1 MDKVI
6 EVKSWGDLQEQLF
19 SDSWNEEIS
28 RYRSKFV
35 YRGMSDKKHELKT
48 SLKLICDEYEFLE
61 KSLMRNFIKYSS
73 SSFTGEM
80 GFWNYLSIAQHHGL
94 PTRLLD
100 WTYSP
105 YVALHFA
112 TKDIDQF
119 DRDGVIWCINFV
131 EVKKL
136 LPARLL
142 NILNNEAADSFTAEM
157 LNKEI
162 DNFIELNN
170 VSEDPVLFFFEPPS
184 SSGRIINQY
193 ALFSVLSDPKLVLD
207 EWLEKHPGLYK
218 KILVPKE
225 LKWEIRDKLDQANIT
240 ERVLFPGLDGL
251 CKWLKR
257 HYTPRDNV
265 E

>member
-1 MDKVI
+1 MENII
-6 EVKSWGDLQEQLF
+6 EIKSWAELQDELF
-19 SDSWNEEIS
+19 KDTWNQEIS

-35 YRGMSDKKHELKT
+35 YRGMADRNHDLKT
-48 SLKLICDEYEFLE
+48 SLKRICDGYEFLE
-61 KSLMRNFIKYSS
+61 KSLIRNFIKYST
-73 SSFTGEM
+73 SSFKGKM

-112 TKDIDQF
+112 TKDIEQF
-119 DRDGVIWCINFV
+119 DIDGCIWCINFV
-131 EVKKL
+131 EVKKI
-136 LPARLL
+136 LPERLL
-142 NILNNEAADSFTAEM
+142 NILNNESADSFTAEM

-162 DNFIELNN
+162 DNFEDLNN
-170 VSEDPVLFFFEPPS
+170 VSKEPVLFFFEPPS

-193 ALFSVLSDPKLVLD
+193 ALFSLLTDPGVILD
-207 EWLEKHPGLYK
+207 EWLEKHPDIFK
-218 KILVPKE
+218 KIIIPKE
-225 LKWEIRDKLDQANIT
+225 IKWEIRDKLDQANIT

-257 HYTPRDNV
+257 HYTPRNNV
-265 E
+265 K